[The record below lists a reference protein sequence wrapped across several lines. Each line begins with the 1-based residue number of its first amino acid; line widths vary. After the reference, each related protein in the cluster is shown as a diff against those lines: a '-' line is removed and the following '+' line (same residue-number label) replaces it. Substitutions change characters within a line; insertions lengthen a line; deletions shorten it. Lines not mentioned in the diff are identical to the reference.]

1 MPSSIRSKRRF
12 DLICSA
18 NSPENA
24 EIGAACI
31 LSTILEF
38 SCFAGV
44 GVAALGLAD
53 EVDNDN
59 TQHLHSGI
67 LEVLQF
73 LREFRAKA
81 LPGFP
86 WPATSTPVGA
96 DSSLEVLLYCLSLFG
111 WKPSPISSKCWHWFC
126 RCFPSWRP
134 CLEDPALPSVVVV
147 FHSCFATCFC
157 LVFCVCLRQLPYSK
171 RCICMVFG
179 PSFTYKQGQLDLV
192 RLVCFEKK
200 KTVWKETQRMRG

>member
-1 MPSSIRSKRRF
+1 MPSSIRSKHRF

-86 WPATSTPVGA
+86 
-96 DSSLEVLLYCLSLFG
+96 
-111 WKPSPISSKCWHWFC
+111 
-126 RCFPSWRP
+126 
-134 CLEDPALPSVVVV
+134 
-147 FHSCFATCFC
+147 
-157 LVFCVCLRQLPYSK
+157 
-171 RCICMVFG
+171 
-179 PSFTYKQGQLDLV
+179 
-192 RLVCFEKK
+192 
-200 KTVWKETQRMRG
+200 